1 MNFIKD
7 GLVSLGGWQVLF
19 TILNTFILYLGLKH
33 FLFEP
38 VKKMMDERTASIQG
52 QLDSAKRTEEL
63 ANETYEQYKEKIKDA
78 KEEGANLIL
87 EARHNAQLQYDDIVK
102 SARIEAESIKKKSEE
117 DILREKEKV
126 MDGMKD
132 EIGEMA
138 ILIAEKVIKKNIEP
152 KIQEELIDELIQN
165 VGDSQWRK

>member
-1 MNFIKD
+1 M
-7 GLVSLGGWQVLF
+7 
-19 TILNTFILYLGLKH
+19 
-33 FLFEP
+33 
-38 VKKMMDERTASIQG
+38 
-52 QLDSAKRTEEL
+52 
-63 ANETYEQYKEKIKDA
+63 
-78 KEEGANLIL
+78 
-87 EARHNAQLQYDDIVK
+87 K